1 MTQAGRV
8 DLSSLQRHCK
18 SFARTG
24 PRLYHVRRSRA
35 DYPRPRAS
43 GDTAAQGPIGTENSI
58 PEEMDHGKI
67 AVRVPV
73 MNEVQFPFPS
83 EPRKPLKLR
92 SLYVVLLI
100 EEDVCVERGGACDYL
115 NHEEVEWQ

>member
-1 MTQAGRV
+1 MSDGLAPIIPGLEPAETSG
-8 DLSSLQRHCK
+8 S
-18 SFARTG
+18 G
-24 PRLYHVRRSRA
+24 
-35 DYPRPRAS
+35 AS
-43 GDTAAQGPIGTENSI
+43 GRPIGTENSI

-73 MNEVQFPFPS
+73 MNEVQLPFPS

-100 EEDVCVERGGACDYL
+100 EEDVCVERRRACDYL
-115 NHEEVEWQ
+115 SHEEVEWQ

>member
-1 MTQAGRV
+1 
-8 DLSSLQRHCK
+8 
-18 SFARTG
+18 
-24 PRLYHVRRSRA
+24 
-35 DYPRPRAS
+35 
-43 GDTAAQGPIGTENSI
+43 
-58 PEEMDHGKI
+58 MDHGKI

-100 EEDVCVERGGACDYL
+100 EEDVCVERRRACDYL
-115 NHEEVEWQ
+115 NHEEVEWQQEVCTRSHQKHGNEEEGRIVAFVTEVRR